1 MALVLLICAS
11 LLLQSFARLYRVDSG
26 INTQNVLTAALSLNS
41 SQYQDTPGRIIFTRE
56 LLERV
61 RALPEAQ
68 AAGLTS
74 DLPLRGSAITESFTI
89 EGRPVPEARHQAG
102 WYTASAS
109 YFRALG
115 VPLLRGRDFTEQD
128 AETSP
133 RVVIINQTLARRF
146 WPAGEA
152 VGQHIKIANDLPREI
167 IGVVGDTKHLGLDKE
182 TMPEMYVPYAQ
193 ARYLMSVQLVVRT
206 IADPLR
212 VADALRRQVLALN
225 PNQPVSQI
233 KTMEQCL
240 SEGVALPRFR
250 SVLLGLFSALALA
263 LAVIGLYGVMS
274 YTVTQRTHELGVR
287 LALGA
292 QAADVLKLILKQ
304 GLKLAL
310 TGIVIG
316 LLTALA
322 LTRWIETLLF
332 NVRPT
337 DPLTFTVIALLL
349 LAVALLACWLPARR
363 ATKVDPLIALRHE

>member
-1 MALVLLICAS
+1 
-11 LLLQSFARLYRVDSG
+11 
-26 INTQNVLTAALSLNS
+26 

-68 AAGLTS
+68 GAGLTS

-167 IGVVGDTKHLGLDKE
+167 IGVVGDTKHLGLDK
-182 TMPEMYVPYAQ
+182 
-193 ARYLMSVQLVVRT
+193 
-206 IADPLR
+206 
-212 VADALRRQVLALN
+212 RRCR
-225 PNQPVSQI
+225 
-233 KTMEQCL
+233 KCMC
-240 SEGVALPRFR
+240 
-250 SVLLGLFSALALA
+250 
-263 LAVIGLYGVMS
+263 
-274 YTVTQRTHELGVR
+274 H
-287 LALGA
+287 
-292 QAADVLKLILKQ
+292 
-304 GLKLAL
+304 
-310 TGIVIG
+310 
-316 LLTALA
+316 
-322 LTRWIETLLF
+322 TR
-332 NVRPT
+332 RPA
-337 DPLTFTVIALLL
+337 I
-349 LAVALLACWLPARR
+349 
-363 ATKVDPLIALRHE
+363 